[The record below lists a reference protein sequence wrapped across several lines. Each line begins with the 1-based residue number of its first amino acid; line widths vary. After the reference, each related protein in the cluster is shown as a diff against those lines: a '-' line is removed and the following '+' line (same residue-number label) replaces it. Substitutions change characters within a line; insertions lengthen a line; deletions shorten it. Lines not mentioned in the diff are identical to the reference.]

1 MSNSTIAK
9 NAAAL
14 VVSDVSVRTLSAIGA
29 LLVVRSLGPRAYGVL
44 GVAFAFSAIV
54 SYLSDLGITSVTIQQ
69 VTKPEADVGCVL
81 ATVFKVRLALVVG
94 VAFASS
100 AGIFVLYP
108 QPEQRAVMLAVVLPS
123 ICGVGMQG
131 FATSY
136 FWATQEMHVT
146 AGLKVASQVLVAVA
160 LILAFLF
167 RWPVRGVAAIYGAA
181 SLLGGI
187 ACLWLVRRQAP
198 RMRGWDPAILKGL
211 TAFTI
216 GGITGT
222 ALPQLGPLI
231 LQRVAAATEVGYF
244 AAAIRIPGLLYAIPS
259 CLDTAWCPQ
268 LFSAGA
274 RDLKRHF
281 SLSVDQLK
289 INAILGFGLSL
300 PVALYSRLIVR
311 TAFGPSWEASTS
323 PVLSLLC
330 WMVAVNTL
338 TTPFADALTTK
349 GMQTRRACV
358 YVAALVIGSVLFA
371 VLASTGGARGAAAAA
386 VITQVL
392 LSVALI
398 LANPCGRELLLAASR
413 RFLRPIFLASGCV
426 FFIHMLLPDS
436 LMSAALCVAT
446 FFLVAV
452 ASDIELRAM
461 VRKATVMIYGRFRY
475 VNANL

>member
-1 MSNSTIAK
+1 
-9 NAAAL
+9 
-14 VVSDVSVRTLSAIGA
+14 
-29 LLVVRSLGPRAYGVL
+29 
-44 GVAFAFSAIV
+44 
-54 SYLSDLGITSVTIQQ
+54 
-69 VTKPEADVGCVL
+69 
-81 ATVFKVRLALVVG
+81 
-94 VAFASS
+94 
-100 AGIFVLYP
+100 
-108 QPEQRAVMLAVVLPS
+108 
-123 ICGVGMQG
+123 
-131 FATSY
+131 
-136 FWATQEMHVT
+136 
-146 AGLKVASQVLVAVA
+146 
-160 LILAFLF
+160 
-167 RWPVRGVAAIYGAA
+167 
-181 SLLGGI
+181 
-187 ACLWLVRRQAP
+187 
-198 RMRGWDPAILKGL
+198 MRGWDPAILKGL

-274 RDLKRHF
+274 RDPERHF

-311 TAFGPSWEASTS
+311 TVFRLLMGGANGSRSCHCFVGWWLVNS
-323 PVLSLLC
+323 LS
-330 WMVAVNTL
+330 
-338 TTPFADALTTK
+338 TPFADVLTTK
-349 GMQTRRACV
+349 GLQARRACV

-371 VLASTGGARGAAAAA
+371 ALASTRGALGAAAAA
-386 VITQVL
+386 VIAQVL
-392 LSVALI
+392 LTVGLI
-398 LANPCGRELLLAASR
+398 LVNPSGRALLSAAGQ
-413 RFLRPIFLASGCV
+413 RFLRPVFLASGCV

-446 FFLVAV
+446 YFLVAV